1 MGYELDQLM
10 KRNGVSTAGLPQY
23 SGAKAPSDTEK
34 TTKKYYTAPIEPTE
48 PVMPTIPTA
57 FTGVAPIAPA
67 KLGKGATAEQTAGY
81 KVSDAQYLA
90 DLNTFNADKAASIKA
105 TTDYDASLK
114 SYPDLMK
121 TYNTNLTKFNTDK
134 TTWDELQRKYD
145 LDQKSYNTYVDEYK
159 NRIANTP
166 QYDPLPKATG
176 QTRPNTSMG
185 QRTLPETLS
194 DPGISQTSSDISE
207 WASQNPYAT
216 TKDVQKYQDDYG
228 LTGRDLY
235 NATGSFY
242 GNQLKPPAYGELSKN
257 FNNLTPQQQA
267 SNYAQQL
274 NTGYTDADIRSKFAK
289 QFGSPMD
296 ANWTAMQD
304 LASPPVESEITPAYT
319 DGEWAYNKPQ
329 KLSDQHFRSGATGT
343 VYNAYDPEYYTSRSD
358 LYTPVNN
365 VASLPV
371 NNVASLPVNN
381 VPPTPVNNVPPT
393 PVNTLQKLSGQ
404 QFKSNATG
412 TVFKAWDPKYY
423 TSRPDLYTP
432 VLAEGGSVHDLYR
445 KYANGGHVAHYADA
459 GSVDIANSVMPR
471 PEEGVPQPLPQIQM
485 QAAAP
490 QQDDRMAQLQ
500 AMMEKYATPQND
512 YARELEEARRKSNAE
527 TEAFTDMVKNARKSP
542 ERDNMSQAERYFR
555 LAAAF
560 GQPTKTGSLGE
571 TLGNVSQAMAE
582 NEKSKKDSQ
591 DQNLEL
597 QMKAQQLKTAGAK
610 EDLNTLRVLSSE
622 DKKTQREIVSSMI
635 KAEIESGKPQSEL
648 AKIAKD
654 RYGYGTQGYY
664 SFLEKNVPTWVESKM
679 AQMQMGPMIAQGN
692 LSVAQGN
699 LQENQERTNISQEE
713 HVQKLAEMKEKQSQ
727 MSQQELKM
735 KTDLQNEMLRLES
748 ASDTLNR
755 AYQLNSNSF
764 DNTVTDRAKRMA
776 IENTVGSKDEKVKNT
791 RELETFLGESSLN
804 LAQDLKGSVSDSDMK
819 LLSSLT
825 GAKTMGVQER
835 ADILHKNWTNLQRNL
850 ELKKKQYN
858 DVISKRARLYD
869 ERAPEQ

>member
-1 MGYELDQLM
+1 VSQLQQPAQQDKKMGYELDQLM

-23 SGAKAPSDTEK
+23 SGAKAPSETIIPVNTK
-34 TTKKYYTAPIEPTE
+34 TTNKYYTAPIEPTA
-48 PVMPTIPTA
+48 PVMPTAPTA
-57 FTGVAPIAPA
+57 FDGTTPIAPA
-67 KLGKGATAEQTAGY
+67 KPGKGATAEQTAEY
-81 KVSDAQYLA
+81 KVSNAQHLA

-105 TTDYDASLK
+105 TTDYNTALTAYPK
-114 SYPDLMK
+114 SMT

-166 QYDPLPKATG
+166 QYDPLPKAPG

-216 TKDVQKYQDDYG
+216 TQDVQKYQDDYG

-304 LASPPVESEITPAYT
+304 LASP
-319 DGEWAYNKPQ
+319 
-329 KLSDQHFRSGATGT
+329 
-343 VYNAYDPEYYTSRSD
+343 
-358 LYTPVNN
+358 
-365 VASLPV
+365 
-371 NNVASLPVNN
+371 
-381 VPPTPVNNVPPT
+381 
-393 PVNTLQKLSGQ
+393 
-404 QFKSNATG
+404 
-412 TVFKAWDPKYY
+412 
-423 TSRPDLYTP
+423 P

-869 ERAPEQ
+869 ERASEQ

>member
-1 MGYELDQLM
+1 MQNL
-10 KRNGVSTAGLPQY
+10 
-23 SGAKAPSDTEK
+23 
-34 TTKKYYTAPIEPTE
+34 
-48 PVMPTIPTA
+48 A
-57 FTGVAPIAPA
+57 F
-67 KLGKGATAEQTAGY
+67 
-81 KVSDAQYLA
+81 
-90 DLNTFNADKAASIKA
+90 
-105 TTDYDASLK
+105 
-114 SYPDLMK
+114 
-121 TYNTNLTKFNTDK
+121 
-134 TTWDELQRKYD
+134 
-145 LDQKSYNTYVDEYK
+145 
-159 NRIANTP
+159 
-166 QYDPLPKATG
+166 
-176 QTRPNTSMG
+176 
-185 QRTLPETLS
+185 
-194 DPGISQTSSDISE
+194 
-207 WASQNPYAT
+207 
-216 TKDVQKYQDDYG
+216 
-228 LTGRDLY
+228 
-235 NATGSFY
+235 
-242 GNQLKPPAYGELSKN
+242 
-257 FNNLTPQQQA
+257 
-267 SNYAQQL
+267 
-274 NTGYTDADIRSKFAK
+274 
-289 QFGSPMD
+289 
-296 ANWTAMQD
+296 
-304 LASPPVESEITPAYT
+304 PPVDTSNSAYT
-319 DGEWAYNKPQ
+319 DGGWAYNKPQ
-329 KLSDQHFRSGATGT
+329 KLSDQQFRSRATGE
-343 VYNAYDPEYYTSRSD
+343 VYNAYDPEYYTSRS
-358 LYTPVNN
+358 
-365 VASLPV
+365 
-371 NNVASLPVNN
+371 
-381 VPPTPVNNVPPT
+381 
-393 PVNTLQKLSGQ
+393 
-404 QFKSNATG
+404 
-412 TVFKAWDPKYY
+412 
-423 TSRPDLYTP
+423 DLYTP

>member
-10 KRNGVSTAGLPQY
+10 KRNGVSTAGLTQY
-23 SGAKAPSDTEK
+23 SGAKAPSETIIPTAGKVVKPETLTLGTLGK
-34 TTKKYYTAPIEPTE
+34 TTNKYYTAPIEPTA

-81 KVSDAQYLA
+81 GVSNAEYQA
-90 DLNTFNADKAASIKA
+90 GLNTFNADKAASTQA
-105 TTDYDASLK
+105 TKDYTAALTAYPK
-114 SYPDLMK
+114 SMT
-121 TYNTNLTKFNTDK
+121 TYNTDLAKFNTDK

-207 WASQNPYAT
+207 WASKNPYAT
-216 TKDVQKYQDDYG
+216 TQDVQKYQDEYG

-242 GNQLKPPAYGELSKN
+242 GNQLKPPAYGMMPNN
-257 FNNLTPQQQA
+257 FNSLTPEQQA
-267 SNYAQQL
+267 SNYTQQR
-274 NTGYTDADIRSKFAK
+274 NTGYTDADIKGKFAK
-289 QFGSPMD
+289 QFGSPTD
-296 ANWTAMQD
+296 ANWTAMQN
-304 LASPPVESEITPAYT
+304 LAFPPVDTMTPST
-319 DGEWAYNKPQ
+319 PDMSNQQP
-329 KLSDQHFRSGATGT
+329 LSQGYKSIRSGQ
-343 VYNAYDPEYYTSRSD
+343 VFNDDPTYYSQFPD
-358 LYTPVNN
+358 LYTPDKSVGYK
-365 VASLPV
+365 SIR
-371 NNVASLPVNN
+371 
-381 VPPTPVNNVPPT
+381 
-393 PVNTLQKLSGQ
+393 SGQ
-404 QFKSNATG
+404 
-412 TVFKAWDPKYY
+412 VFNDDPTYY
-423 TSRPDLYTP
+423 SRFPDVYTP

-471 PEEGVPQPLPQIQM
+471 PEEGVPQPLPQM

-500 AMMEKYATPQND
+500 SMMEKYATPQND

-858 DVISKRARLYD
+858 DVISKRARVYD
-869 ERAPEQ
+869 ERAQEQ